1 MPVDLFE
8 QALQFS
14 FEMEALARQVTRL
27 PTAILLSGG
36 ECSDHP
42 AFEELIERVEQ
53 RGMVP
58 ALITHGQWLHDRA
71 LRERVLRPGRLLRV
85 YVTNDPRFYPRPAT
99 FDFTDERVFI
109 RHRVTSLIPLG
120 RAARRTLPDDQPLK
134 GPASFNLR
142 SITRATGDL
151 RRAIA
156 VLRVRSGSHGA
167 GACTPSISEDG
178 SIHAADS
185 RFCFSIGT
193 IDSPAEALTEALV
206 HMQCNRCGLVDRLTP
221 AQKEA
226 IGEVSHR

>member
-8 QALQFS
+8 RALQFS
-14 FEMEALARQVTRL
+14 FEMEALARLVTGL
-27 PTAILLSGG
+27 PSSILLSGG

-42 AFEELIERVEQ
+42 AFEELIERVER

-58 ALITHGQWLHDRA
+58 LLITHGQWLHDRA

-120 RAARRTLPDDQPLK
+120 RAARRTLPDDQPLN

-193 IDSPAEALTEALV
+193 IDSSAEALTEALV
-206 HMQCNRCGLVDRLTP
+206 HMQCNRCGLVDRLTQ